1 MYKNEK
7 DRRLTESFVKY
18 GTVILKHCCDYLKDK
33 HEAEDVL
40 QETFYKFGENYEK
53 VPEENLIDPIDLSD
67 LFVSRENMTEHLL
80 VLEQLREVNPT
91 WYQVIVFSTVY
102 DLDNNTIGELLGQK
116 PELISKWKSRGRAWL
131 RKRYKEQYPNG

>member
-40 QETFYKFGENYEK
+40 QETFYKFGENYE
-53 VPEENLIDPIDLSD
+53 D
-67 LFVSRENMTEHLL
+67 NM
-80 VLEQLREVNPT
+80 
-91 WYQVIVFSTVY
+91 
-102 DLDNNTIGELLGQK
+102 K
-116 PELISKWKSRGRAWL
+116 
-131 RKRYKEQYPNG
+131 

>member
-53 VPEENLIDPIDLSD
+53 VPEEKTRTWLLVTASHQCLDLMKKSGRKRTVVGLPVPDVEDLIDPIDLVGSVCIKRKHD
-67 LFVSRENMTEHLL
+67 GTPSGAGTASGGESHMVSGYC
-80 VLEQLREVNPT
+80 V
-91 WYQVIVFSTVY
+91 
-102 DLDNNTIGELLGQK
+102 
-116 PELISKWKSRGRAWL
+116 
-131 RKRYKEQYPNG
+131 QYGI